1 MRVLFLLLYF
11 PEPGESSNLYADLV
25 EEFVLNGHEVTVVS
39 SAKENQPTSLQ
50 KEKSVKV
57 LRVKTQKIFNVHP
70 ILKGIATIRIP
81 YQFKKA
87 IQKHLSS
94 NAFDLVLTPT
104 PPITFVD
111 IVAWLKKK
119 YSLKSYLILRD
130 IFPQN
135 ARDLSMMKNPLL
147 FSYFRKKEKRL
158 YRYSDYI
165 GCMSQGNIDYVIQH
179 NPEISSQ
186 KLSLLPN
193 WQKVYPILE
202 KNESV
207 KEKYGLAG
215 KYIAIFGGNIGEPQ
229 KIENIVA
236 LAKEYQGNNN
246 IVFLIIGTGTRKR
259 YLEQLVAN
267 NRLDNV
273 IIKDQL
279 PRTDYQELVYN
290 ADVGLI
296 SLNEKFTIPNIP
308 SKTLSYF
315 NARIPILAA
324 IDPHTDYG
332 KILESSSS
340 GLWSLTGD
348 IEKYKDNFDRFY
360 NDPGLRTQMG
370 ENGYAYLVR
379 HLTPAMA
386 YNTIANTING
396 IKKEEPG
403 QGQSPAFVSTTDAA
417 DDDL

>member
-70 ILKGIATIRIP
+70 ILKGMATIRIP

-111 IVAWLKKK
+111 VVAWLKKK

-135 ARDLSMMKNPLL
+135 ARDLGMIRSSIL
-147 FSYFRKKEKRL
+147 FNYFRKKERKL

-165 GCMSQGNIDYVIQH
+165 GCMSQGNIDYVIKH
-179 NPEISSQ
+179 NPKVKLQ

-193 WQKVYPILE
+193 WQKPEQLSE
-202 KNESV
+202 KDEAI
-207 KEKYGLAG
+207 KDQYGIAG
-215 KYIAIFGGNIGEPQ
+215 KYVAIFGGNIGEPQ
-229 KIENIVA
+229 KIDNIID
-236 LAKEYQGNNN
+236 LARTYQQNNH
-246 IVFLIIGTGTRKR
+246 IIFLVLGSGTKR
-259 YLEQLVAN
+259 SYLEQMKAHYALAN
-267 NRLDNV
+267 L
-273 IIKDQL
+273 IIKDTI
-279 PRTDYQELVYN
+279 PRQDYQKLICS

-296 SLNEKFTIPNIP
+296 SLSEKFTIPNIP

-315 NARIPILAA
+315 NAKLPILAA
-324 IDPHTDYG
+324 IDANTDYG
-332 KILESSSS
+332 KLLEESGS
-340 GLWSLTGD
+340 GLWSISGD
-348 IEKYKDNFDRFY
+348 MEKYTQNFNTLY
-360 NDPGLRTQMG
+360 NDSSLRKQMG
-370 ENGYAYLVR
+370 ENGYAYLMNY
-379 HLTPAMA
+379 LTPKKT
-386 YNTIANTING
+386 YNNIINTIN
-396 IKKEEPG
+396 
-403 QGQSPAFVSTTDAA
+403 ATALT
-417 DDDL
+417 LN